1 MASAD
6 ISTPFRLP
14 NFYPI
19 VDTSALASCGL
30 SALEVSQALIE
41 ARSTILQYR
50 HKEAWRQ
57 SHFDE
62 AAAIARLCE
71 EAGVL
76 FVLNDRA
83 DYARLLN
90 SALHIG
96 QDDLPP
102 TAARKIVKD
111 EVIGYSTH
119 NAGQLRLAD
128 RHPFEYLSIGPIFST
143 SSKLKPDPVVGVDG
157 LRQLRSLTEKPLCAI
172 GGLTLANAPDV
183 LKAGADSVAIISGL
197 LPSPKPSA
205 RQVRDHAVIW
215 LETLARL

>member
-1 MASAD
+1 MPNAD
-6 ISTPFRLP
+6 HSTPFRLP
-14 NFYPI
+14 RFYPI
-19 VDTSALASCGL
+19 VDSSALAACGL
-30 SALEVSQALIE
+30 SALEVAQALLE
-41 ARSTILQYR
+41 ARLTILQYR
-50 HKEAWRQ
+50 HKEAWQ
-57 SHFDE
+57 QNHFDE
-62 AAAIARLCE
+62 AAAIAKLCE

-83 DYARLLN
+83 DYARLLK

-96 QDDLPP
+96 QDDLSP
-102 TAARKIVKD
+102 TAARKIVND

-128 RHPFEYLSIGPIFST
+128 RQPVEYLSIGPIFST
-143 SSKLKPDPVVGVDG
+143 NSKLKPDPVVGVDG

-183 LKAGADSVAIISGL
+183 LQAGADSVAIITGL

-215 LETLARL
+215 LETLARP